1 MDLQSVFDEFA
12 DGNYAH
18 ALECHDRVPI
28 PGDARRRAE
37 WISVRAKLLLELGRP
52 TEARQFMED
61 HIGEVSESGMAWAT
75 LAHCY
80 RDNSE
85 REVTAWV
92 RACEL
97 APTAD
102 RLVLLGVV
110 LAKRGDESGAE
121 NAFRRALELD
131 PKHSEALSNLAFW
144 TYRGDD
150 SVAESLW
157 REAIASDPE
166 NAFALSQ
173 LGILIFSRNPLD
185 DEARCMLNRAIE
197 LNPNDDFARVTL
209 AQICW
214 SRDDLDDARRHYEH
228 LKGSV
233 QPHIV
238 IGTGEWLLANE
249 EFEEAE
255 KLYLRALARK
265 IDPKVLWQYGIL
277 LRAAGEPRLGDE
289 VIERA
294 HRLAPADVR
303 IAKDRA
309 QPESP

>member
-1 MDLQSVFDEFA
+1 MDLSGVFRDFDA
-12 DGNYAH
+12 GNYAL
-18 ALECHDRVPI
+18 ALERLDKEPI
-28 PGDARRRAE
+28 PDDPEGRVA
-37 WISVRAKLLLELGRP
+37 WISMRAKLLYLLGRIE
-52 TEARQFMED
+52 EARRLLED
-61 HIGEVSESGMAWAT
+61 HMSEVSESGMAWAT

-121 NAFRRALELD
+121 KAFRRALGLD

-144 TYRGDD
+144 TCRGDD
-150 SVAESLW
+150 SLAESLW

-166 NAFALSQ
+166 NACALSE

-197 LNPNDDFARVTL
+197 LNPNDAFARVTL
-209 AQICW
+209 AELCW
-214 SRDDLDDARRHYEH
+214 SRDDLDGAGRHYEH

-233 QPHIV
+233 DSYIV
-238 IGTGEWLLANE
+238 IRTGEWFLACE
-249 EFEEAE
+249 EFEVAE
-255 KLYLRALARK
+255 KLYLRALALE
-265 IDPKVLWQYGIL
+265 IDPEVLWQYGIL
-277 LRAAGEPRLGDE
+277 LRAAGEQRLGDE

-294 HRLAPADVR
+294 HRLAPNDVR
-303 IAKDRA
+303 IAEDRA